1 VFLVNRPRRT
11 ALVALGLVVATVLAA
26 ACGGG
31 SDGGG
36 GDDPSAG
43 LELSAEVASFDLA
56 VDRDERFTIGF
67 FAADNRVLAYGD
79 ITLRFAFAGTADAP
93 RPDIT
98 PGPPAEATFLPIAG
112 QGVDP
117 DHPGP
122 ELVAPSEARGVYGA
136 NGVRFDDV
144 GNWVVT
150 AEGEYD
156 GRHFEAQ
163 AAFQVKAEPQVV
175 AVGDPAPGTQNPL
188 PGDPSVPPT
197 AIDSRADD
205 GEIPD
210 PALHSTTIAD
220 ALAAGRPV
228 VVVVSTPVY
237 CVSRFCGPITD
248 EIDELAQEYGDRV
261 AFVHLEVWG
270 DFENQVVNPAA
281 AEWIFPRDGSDA
293 REPWVFVIGADGVVQ
308 ARFDNAATDAE
319 LRAAVEAV
327 AAE

>member
-1 VFLVNRPRRT
+1 MRHVKRT
-11 ALVALGLVVATVLAA
+11 ARAALVVGLASVVAA

-31 SDGGG
+31 SNGAGG
-36 GDDPSAG
+36 GDDPTAG
-43 LELSAEVASFDLA
+43 FELSAEVASFDLA
-56 VDRDERFTIGF
+56 VDREERFTVGF

-79 ITLRFAFAGTADAP
+79 ITVRFAFAGTADAP
-93 RPDIT
+93 RQEIT
-98 PGPPAEATFLPIAG
+98 PGPPLDATFLPVAG
-112 QGVDP
+112 QDVDP

-136 NGVRFDDV
+136 TGVRFDDA

-156 GRHFEAQ
+156 GREFEAQ
-163 AAFQVKAEPQVV
+163 AAFQVKPESQVI
-175 AVGDPAPGTQNPL
+175 AVGDPAPRTQNPL
-188 PGDPSVPPT
+188 PGDPNVPPT
-197 AIDSRADD
+197 AIDSRADE
-205 GEIPD
+205 GGIPD
-210 PALHSTTIAD
+210 PALHSATIAD

-281 AEWIFPRDGSDA
+281 EEWIFPRDGTDA
-293 REPWVFVIGADGVVQ
+293 REPWVFVIGADGIVE
-308 ARFDNAATDAE
+308 ARFDNVATDAE
-319 LRAAVEAV
+319 LRTAVEAV

>member
-1 VFLVNRPRRT
+1 MRRAT
-11 ALVALGLVVATVLAA
+11 RAALAVGLATMLAA
-26 ACGGG
+26 ACGSG
-31 SDGGG
+31 GGG

-43 LELSAEVASFDLA
+43 LELSAEVASFDLS
-56 VDRDERFTIGF
+56 VDRDERFTVGF

-79 ITLRFAFAGTADAP
+79 ITLRFAFAGTAEAP
-93 RPDIT
+93 RPEST
-98 PGPPAEATFLPIAG
+98 EGPPVEATFLPVAG

-136 NGVRFDDV
+136 NGVRFDAA

-150 AEGEYD
+150 AQGEYG
-156 GRHFEAQ
+156 GRDFEAQ
-163 AAFQVKAEPQVV
+163 AAFQVKPEPQVV
-175 AVGDPAPGTQNPL
+175 AVGDAAPRTQNPL
-188 PGDPSVPPT
+188 SGDPSVPPA

-210 PALHSTTIAD
+210 AALHSTTVAD

-248 EIDELAQEYGDRV
+248 EVDELAEEYGDRV

-270 DFENQVVNPAA
+270 DFENQVVNPGAE
-281 AEWIFPRDGSDA
+281 EWIFPRDGSDA

-308 ARFDNAATDAE
+308 ARFDNVATDAD

-327 AAE
+327 AGQ

>member
-1 VFLVNRPRRT
+1 VFLVNRPRRA
-11 ALVALGLVVATVLAA
+11 ALVALGLVIATVLAP

-36 GDDPSAG
+36 DDPSAG
-43 LELSAEVASFDLA
+43 FELAAEVASFDLA

-93 RPDIT
+93 RQEVT
-98 PGPPAEATFLPIAG
+98 PGPPAEATFLPVAG

-136 NGVRFDDV
+136 NGVRFDEA

-156 GRHFEAQ
+156 GRAFETQ

-175 AVGDPAPGTQNPL
+175 AVGDPAPSTQNPL

-220 ALAAGRPV
+220 ALAADRPV

-248 EIDELAQEYGDRV
+248 EVDELAHEYGDRV

-281 AEWIFPRDGSDA
+281 TEWIFPSDGSDA

-308 ARFDNAATDAE
+308 ARFDNVATDAE

>member
-1 VFLVNRPRRT
+1 VRLVRRGGRT
-11 ALVALGLVVATVLAA
+11 AVALGLAIIVAA

-31 SDGGG
+31 SDGGSS
-36 GDDPSAG
+36 DDPSAG
-43 LELSAEVASFDLA
+43 FELSAEVASFDLA
-56 VDRDERFTIGF
+56 AGRDERFTVGF

-79 ITLRFAFAGTADAP
+79 ITLRFAFAGTADDP
-93 RPDIT
+93 RQEGT
-98 PGPPAEATFLPIAG
+98 QGPPVEAIFLPVAG

-136 NGVRFDDV
+136 DGVRFDTA
-144 GNWVVT
+144 GTWVVT
-150 AEGEYD
+150 AEGEYG
-156 GRHFEAQ
+156 GRDFEVQ
-163 AAFQVKAEPQVV
+163 AAFPVKSEPQVV
-175 AVGDPAPGTQNPL
+175 AAGDAAPRTQNPL

-205 GEIPD
+205 GAIPD

-220 ALAAGRPV
+220 ALAAGRPT

-248 EIDELAQEYGDRV
+248 GIDALAQEYGDRV

-281 AEWIFPRDGSDA
+281 EEWIFPRDGSDA

-308 ARFDNAATDAE
+308 ARFDNVVTDAE
-319 LRAAVEAV
+319 LRAAVEAL

>member
-1 VFLVNRPRRT
+1 MNGARRF
-11 ALVALGLVVATVLAA
+11 ALAAVGLLATTVLAA

-36 GDDPSAG
+36 GDDPTAG
-43 LELSAEVASFDLA
+43 FELAAEVASFDLA
-56 VDRDERFTIGF
+56 IDRDERFTIGF

-93 RPDIT
+93 RQEST
-98 PGPPAEATFLPIAG
+98 PGPPVEATFLPVAG

-136 NGVRFDDV
+136 DGVRFDDA
-144 GNWVVT
+144 GNWVVA

-156 GRHFEAQ
+156 GRDFEVQ
-163 AAFQVKAEPQVV
+163 AAFQVKAESQVV
-175 AVGDPAPGTQNPL
+175 AVGDPAPRTQNPL
-188 PGDPSVPPT
+188 PGALDVPPI
-197 AIDSRADD
+197 ALDSRADN
-205 GEIPD
+205 GEFPD

-220 ALAAGRPV
+220 ALAGGRPV

-248 EIDELAQEYGDRV
+248 SVDELADEYGDRV

-281 AEWIFPRDGSDA
+281 REWIFPRDGSDA

-308 ARFDNAATDAE
+308 ARFDNVATDAE

-327 AAE
+327 AGG